1 MAGARAAETSSSRAA
16 KIAIIAAMG
25 SPRQYL
31 VASLL
36 LSVLMILAAAVS
48 PARGAESEAGLLAR
62 LRRESDPV
70 RKAKIEIRL
79 SRLKLSQA
87 MSACGKGDFEATN
100 ELLAAYL
107 ERIKSAWAT
116 LKASGRQA
124 HKKPAGFKDLDIAL
138 REDSRYLEDLR
149 HRVPYMAR
157 SPVDKVAEE
166 VEVLRSEVLKA
177 LFPTE
182 PPRKTGDAPLRRAGP
197 NFWMRIT

>member
-1 MAGARAAETSSSRAA
+1 
-16 KIAIIAAMG
+16 MG

-48 PARGAESEAGLLAR
+48 PARGAESEADLLAR
-62 LRRESDPV
+62 LGRESDPV

-87 MSACGKGDFEATN
+87 MNACGKGDFEATN
-100 ELLAAYL
+100 ELLAAYM

-116 LKASGRQA
+116 LKASGRLA
-124 HKKPAGFKDLDIAL
+124 SKKPAGFKDLDIAL

-157 SPVDKVAEE
+157 TPVEKVAEE

-182 PPRKTGDAPLRRAGP
+182 PPRKTGDAPVRRAGP
-197 NFWMRIT
+197 NFCMRIT